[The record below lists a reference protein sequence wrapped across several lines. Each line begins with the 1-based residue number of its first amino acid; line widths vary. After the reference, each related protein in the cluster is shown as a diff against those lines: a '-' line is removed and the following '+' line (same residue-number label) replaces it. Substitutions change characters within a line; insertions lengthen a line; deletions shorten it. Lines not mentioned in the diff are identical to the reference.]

1 MFEPIELQ
9 GVNLFLNIK
18 NHKLAI
24 NLVSFLFFVHCSVGV
39 QTYFPDKSHEAKL
52 AGCEL
57 V

>member
-9 GVNLFLNIK
+9 GVNLSLNIK
-18 NHKLAI
+18 KSQVSHKP
-24 NLVSFLFFVHCSVGV
+24 SFILFFVHCSVGV